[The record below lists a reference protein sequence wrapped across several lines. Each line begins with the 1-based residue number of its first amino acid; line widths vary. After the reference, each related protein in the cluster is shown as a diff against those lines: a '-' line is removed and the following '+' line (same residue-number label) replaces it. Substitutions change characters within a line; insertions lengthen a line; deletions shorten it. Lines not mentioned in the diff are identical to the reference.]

1 MVQAQLFSLFSVI
14 TGTFSQSWSMTV
26 PPVVN
31 STIGGDVV
39 LPCSFTHPKQQDYSK
54 GITVQWV
61 TRQFHD
67 KPFFQCKVKNV
78 TTGGMNECSVPE
90 SYQRFS
96 VKGDPKQRDLSLL
109 IRDLAVTDNGV
120 YFCRVELDYYWG
132 DGKWQTA
139 SGTQLNII
147 AKAHILSLSWVEAS
161 LGPGNGS
168 LRCVVEGNPPSTITW
183 FSSSKGNIDPG
194 VSTIGTHPF
203 QRTSSIPYF
212 TQEVYTCRAE
222 NSLGRAERRFPPG
235 PTALTVALS
244 VCGVLLLLLL
254 LGVALFYLRK
264 RGYLRFYNSEKIK
277 QQSDVCTDP
286 AIAMVSESSI
296 YANVSEMESPQSLY
310 KHNSPEDGDMELN
323 LVYSDVQLNATTQSP
338 QRSSRVPIPDEGVH
352 YAIVKLG

>member
-1 MVQAQLFSLFSVI
+1 MSLCLYSIIRDDLLILWVVTNI
-14 TGTFSQSWSMTV
+14 LPVEPIGIQPWSMTV

-39 LPCSFTHPKQQDYSK
+39 LPCSFTHPKQ
-54 GITVQWV
+54 
-61 TRQFHD
+61 FHD
-67 KPFFQCKVKNV
+67 KPFFQCKVTNV

-147 AKAHILSLSWVEAS
+147 GKGLTTLFVLWE
-161 LGPGNGS
+161 
-168 LRCVVEGNPPSTITW
+168 PPSTITW
-183 FSSSKGNIDPG
+183 FSSKGNIDPG

-203 QRTSSIPYF
+203 QWTSSIPFF

-254 LGVALFYLRK
+254 LGMALFYLRK
-264 RGYLRFYNSEKIK
+264 RG
-277 QQSDVCTDP
+277 
-286 AIAMVSESSI
+286 
-296 YANVSEMESPQSLY
+296 
-310 KHNSPEDGDMELN
+310 G
-323 LVYSDVQLNATTQSP
+323 
-338 QRSSRVPIPDEGVH
+338 
-352 YAIVKLG
+352 

>member
-1 MVQAQLFSLFSVI
+1 MIDFSNFSYCELI
-14 TGTFSQSWSMTV
+14 FLPLGTFSQPWSMTV

-54 GITVQWV
+54 GITVQWI

-67 KPFFQCKVKNV
+67 TPFFQCKVKNV

-109 IRDLAVTDNGV
+109 IRDLTVTDNGV

-147 AKAHILSLSWVEAS
+147 AKAQILSLSWVEAS

-203 QRTSSIPYF
+203 QWTSSIPYF

-264 RGYLRFYNSEKIK
+264 RGRAECELKASLSGRLFSTFLSFSRRSI
-277 QQSDVCTDP
+277 QSDLQEQLGLSALLKDTSAD
-286 AIAMVSESSI
+286 VSPSLLRDWNWPNTLNPLDYLLPCYSL
-296 YANVSEMESPQSLY
+296 SPHICFPMY
-310 KHNSPEDGDMELN
+310 
-323 LVYSDVQLNATTQSP
+323 
-338 QRSSRVPIPDEGVH
+338 
-352 YAIVKLG
+352 

>member
-1 MVQAQLFSLFSVI
+1 
-14 TGTFSQSWSMTV
+14 MTV

-147 AKAHILSLSWVEAS
+147 GKGLTTLSAIRVWWSRNMKLFTTMIVMQG
-161 LGPGNGS
+161 L
-168 LRCVVEGNPPSTITW
+168 CFVPS
-183 FSSSKGNIDPG
+183 
-194 VSTIGTHPF
+194 
-203 QRTSSIPYF
+203 
-212 TQEVYTCRAE
+212 
-222 NSLGRAERRFPPG
+222 
-235 PTALTVALS
+235 
-244 VCGVLLLLLL
+244 
-254 LGVALFYLRK
+254 
-264 RGYLRFYNSEKIK
+264 
-277 QQSDVCTDP
+277 
-286 AIAMVSESSI
+286 
-296 YANVSEMESPQSLY
+296 
-310 KHNSPEDGDMELN
+310 
-323 LVYSDVQLNATTQSP
+323 
-338 QRSSRVPIPDEGVH
+338 
-352 YAIVKLG
+352 

>member
-1 MVQAQLFSLFSVI
+1 MVDFSNFSNCELI
-14 TGTFSQSWSMTV
+14 FLPLGTFSQPWSMTV

-39 LPCSFTHPKQQDYSK
+39 LPCSFTHPKQQ
-54 GITVQWV
+54 I
-61 TRQFHD
+61 QFHD
-67 KPFFQCKVKNV
+67 KPFFQCKVTNV

-139 SGTQLNII
+139 TIKYFL
-147 AKAHILSLSWVEAS
+147 
-161 LGPGNGS
+161 
-168 LRCVVEGNPPSTITW
+168 LRVWC
-183 FSSSKGNIDPG
+183 
-194 VSTIGTHPF
+194 TIGTHPF
-203 QRTSSIPYF
+203 QWTSSIPFF

-254 LGVALFYLRK
+254 LGMALFYLRK
-264 RGYLRFYNSEKIK
+264 RGGAEFELK
-277 QQSDVCTDP
+277 
-286 AIAMVSESSI
+286 A
-296 YANVSEMESPQSLY
+296 SL
-310 KHNSPEDGDMELN
+310 SGRLF
-323 LVYSDVQLNATTQSP
+323 STF
-338 QRSSRVPIPDEGVH
+338 
-352 YAIVKLG
+352 